1 MGHIDEVLTANILDQ
16 HLSPPIWAALT
27 MGKRTLTR
35 YHNKTDLSDV
45 YRIAISVQYFIVIR
59 LMF

>member
-1 MGHIDEVLTANILDQ
+1 MGHINEVLTANAVDQ

-35 YHNKTDLSDV
+35 YYTKTDMSDV
-45 YRIAISVQYFIVIR
+45 YQIV
-59 LMF
+59 MGM